1 MTNPFVLR
9 AKDRVVFLGDSITEQ
24 RLYTDYVETYL
35 AARYPELEL
44 TFSNAGLSGDTA
56 AGGCR
61 RLDSDVLALRPDVV
75 TICYGMNDGGFRPMR
90 PDLRATFATAMRE
103 LVTRLK
109 AAGARVVLLTPGMVD
124 ATANWYLG
132 AVGYNI
138 TALRELADE
147 VLNLASAEN
156 LPAADLHRLM
166 NEVDSRAKAAQPSF
180 CMIPDAIHPDPAGH
194 LVMAFG
200 LLQALGIPLRREE
213 LLLHPAD
220 RAASV
225 TPEIDVPVR
234 RRGRAEG
241 EGIIRQDRHPFFVEP
256 AAQKVLPYLPFQQT

>member
-1 MTNPFVLR
+1 MFVLR

-24 RLYTDYVETYL
+24 RLYTNYVETYL
-35 AARYPELEL
+35 SACCPELEL

-61 RLDSDVLALRPDVV
+61 RLDRDVLALKPDVV
-75 TICYGMNDGGFRPMR
+75 TICYGMNDGGFRPLR
-90 PDLRATFATAMRE
+90 PDVRAAFATAMRE
-103 LVTRLK
+103 LLTRLK

-124 ATANWYLG
+124 VTANWYLG

-147 VLNLASAEN
+147 VLNLAAAEN

-166 NEVDSRAKAAQPSF
+166 NEVDAKAKAAQPSF

-200 LLQALGIPLRREE
+200 LLQALGVPPRREE
-213 LLLHPAD
+213 LLRLLAD
-220 RAASV
+220 RAADSS
-225 TPEIDVPVR
+225 PDRDVPDR
-234 RRGRAEG
+234 RRDRADG
-241 EGIIRQDRHPFFVEP
+241 DGVIRPDRLPFCVEP
-256 AAQKVLPYLPFQQT
+256 EVQKVLPYLPFQQT